1 MATPFT
7 RTVAVHVPPWPSR
20 RVVGP
25 TIVTCMLGEGVTTDG
40 VGVDV
45 GVDEP
50 HAGVLQFSDGR

>member
-1 MATPFT
+1 M
-7 RTVAVHVPPWPSR
+7 
-20 RVVGP
+20 
-25 TIVTCMLGEGVTTDG
+25 TCMEDVGVGVGVG

>member
-1 MATPFT
+1 M
-7 RTVAVHVPPWPSR
+7 
-20 RVVGP
+20 
-25 TIVTCMLGEGVTTDG
+25 TCMEDEGVGVGVG